1 MKVVRL
7 VLISVSLLVLHSCI
21 FCVLLFKKNLI
32 SCVVDAISV
41 VVSKTGTQCI
51 SSGRVALD
59 SHP

>member
-1 MKVVRL
+1 MKVVRH

-21 FCVLLFKKNLI
+21 FCVLQFKKNLI
-32 SCVVDAISV
+32 SCVVDAISGAI
-41 VVSKTGTQCI
+41 SKTGTQCV